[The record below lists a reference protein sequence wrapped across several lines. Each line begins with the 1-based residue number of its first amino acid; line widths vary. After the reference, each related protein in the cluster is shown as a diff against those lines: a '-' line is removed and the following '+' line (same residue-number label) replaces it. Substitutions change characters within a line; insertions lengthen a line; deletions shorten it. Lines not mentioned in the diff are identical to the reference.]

1 MLRSMF
7 SWLAL
12 LLWATAG
19 NAQVAK
25 QPEPQKRP
33 NILVVLSDDH
43 SVPHVGCYNNP
54 DIRTPHLDAL
64 AAKGM
69 RFDRAYVTTPQCV
82 PSRASIMTGRC
93 PISIQMTRFSAPL
106 PRDVITFPEILRAA
120 GYFTGVAGRTYHL
133 DGSALPP
140 ESAKVFAEHKLKT
153 FPDRLDYVKTGGTN
167 ALALKQFREFLSLVP
182 KGRPFF
188 LQLCSSD
195 PHRPL
200 DRNAI
205 AKPHDPAKLKLP
217 KHYPDTPLVRDDFAR
232 YYDEIARFDEMVG
245 EVMRTLEE
253 MGLLENTII
262 LFMGDNG
269 ASQLRGKGT
278 LYQFGINV
286 PLIMR
291 WHGHIRP
298 GSTTAELISGE
309 DLAPTL
315 LEAAG
320 CKAPS
325 SMTGKSYLKLLLGQ
339 PNEGRKYA
347 MAQRGA
353 HGSGLPNNSAA
364 FDLGR
369 CVVGKR
375 YKLIYNAI
383 PSIPFHPVDFANDAF
398 WKDLIDRHE
407 KGQIPPELDR
417 LYFAK
422 TRPMFELYD
431 LQQDPAE
438 MTNLYGRRE
447 LAEIEADLKAVMQE
461 WMILERDFVPLPIS
475 PQPKKAK
482 K

>member
-1 MLRSMF
+1 VKSLLPGL
-7 SWLAL
+7 LAL
-12 LLWATAG
+12 LCLAPVSALTA
-19 NAQVAK
+19 Q
-25 QPEPQKRP
+25 EKRP
-33 NILVVLSDDH
+33 NILVVLSDDQ

-54 DIRTPHLDAL
+54 DIRTPNLDAF

-106 PRDVITFPEILRAA
+106 PREVVIYPEILRSL

-133 DGSALPP
+133 DGSAVPP
-140 ESAKVFAEHKLKT
+140 ETDRVFQKFKLKT
-153 FPDRLDYVKTGGTN
+153 FPDRLDYVKTTGGGN
-167 ALALKQFREFLSLVP
+167 AAYLKQFREFLDLVP
-182 KGRPFF
+182 KGRPFC
-188 LQLCSSD
+188 LQLCSTD

-205 AKPHDPAKLKLP
+205 AKPHDPTKLKLP
-217 KHYPDTPLVRDDFAR
+217 RFYPDTPLVREDFAR
-232 YYDEIARFDEMVG
+232 YYDVISRFDEMFG
-245 EVMRTLEE
+245 EVMKTLQEK
-253 MGLLENTII
+253 GLLENTII

-286 PLIMR
+286 PLLIR
-291 WHGHIRP
+291 WDGRIRP
-298 GSTTAELISGE
+298 GRTTTDLISGE

-320 CKAPS
+320 AKVPA
-325 SMTGKSYLKLLLGQ
+325 SMTGKSFLKLLLGQ
-339 PNEGRKYA
+339 PYESRNYV

-353 HGSGLPNNSAA
+353 HGSGLPLFSSN

-375 YKLIYNAI
+375 YKLIYNATGSL
-383 PSIPFHPVDFANDAF
+383 PYHPVDFAGDPF
-398 WKDLIDRHE
+398 WKDLQDRHE
-407 KGQIPPELDR
+407 KGQLPAELDR
-417 LYFAK
+417 LYFAPS
-422 TRPMFELYD
+422 RPMFEVYD
-431 LQQDPAE
+431 LQEDPNE
-438 MTNLYGRRE
+438 MTNLAGRMEVAEVERE
-447 LAEIEADLKAVMQE
+447 LKAVMQE
-461 WMILERDFVPLPIS
+461 WMIVERDFVPLPV
-475 PQPKKAK
+475 PNLPKTAK

>member
-1 MLRSMF
+1 MARNILA
-7 SWLAL
+7 WLAML
-12 LLWATAG
+12 IWATTV
-19 NAQVAK
+19 NAQGLK
-25 QPEPQKRP
+25 QPPQKRP

-43 SVPHVGCYNNP
+43 SVPHVGCYDNP
-54 DIRTPHLDAL
+54 DIRTPHLDTM
-64 AAKGM
+64 AARGM
-69 RFDRAYVTTPQCV
+69 RFTRAYVTTPQCV

-106 PRDVITFPEILRAA
+106 PRDVITYPEILRSA

-140 ESAKVFAEHKLKT
+140 QSARVFQEHKLKT
-153 FPDRLDYVKTGGTN
+153 FPDRLDYVKTGGGN
-167 ALALKQFREFLSLVP
+167 AVALRQFREFLSLVP
-182 KGRPFF
+182 TGRPFF
-188 LQLCSSD
+188 LQLCSGD

-205 AKPHDPAKLKLP
+205 ARPHDPSKLKLP
-217 KHYPDTPLVRDDFAR
+217 RHYPDTPLVRDDFAR
-232 YYDEIARFDEMVG
+232 YYDEIARFDEMIG
-245 EVMRTLEE
+245 EVTKILQER
-253 MGLLENTII
+253 GLLENTII

-286 PLIMR
+286 PLLVR
-291 WHGHIRP
+291 WDGRIQP
-298 GSTTAELISGE
+298 GLKTSELISGE

-320 CKAPS
+320 CKVPQ
-325 SMTGKSYLKLLLGQ
+325 SMTGKSFLKLLLGQ
-339 PNEGRKYA
+339 PHDERRYV

-353 HGSGLPNNSAA
+353 HGSGLPNNSAD

-383 PSIPFHPVDFANDAF
+383 GSIPYHPVDFAGDAF

-407 KGQIPPELDR
+407 KGLIPADLDR

-422 TRPMFELYD
+422 TRPMFEVYD
-431 LQQDPAE
+431 LQEDPAE
-438 MTNLYGRRE
+438 MANLAGRKNV
-447 LAEIEADLKAVMQE
+447 AAIEGDLKAVMQE
-461 WMILERDFVPLPIS
+461 WMILERDFVPLPIP
-475 PQPKKAK
+475 PQKKKGK

>member
-1 MLRSMF
+1 M
-7 SWLAL
+7 
-12 LLWATAG
+12 
-19 NAQVAK
+19 
-25 QPEPQKRP
+25 
-33 NILVVLSDDH
+33 
-43 SVPHVGCYNNP
+43 PHVACYNNP
-54 DIRTPHLDAL
+54 DIRTPHLDAF

-82 PSRASIMTGRC
+82 PSRASIMTGRS

-106 PRDVITFPEILRAA
+106 PRDVLIYPEILRKL

-140 ESAKVFAEHKLKT
+140 ESAEVFKKNKLKT

-167 ALALKQFREFLSLVP
+167 AIAVKQFREFLSLVP
-182 KGRPFF
+182 KGRPFC

-200 DRNAI
+200 DKNAI
-205 AKPHDPAKLKLP
+205 ARPHDPAKLKLP

-232 YYDEIARFDEMVG
+232 YYDEIARFDAMFG
-245 EVMRTLEE
+245 EVIRILQEQ
-253 MGLLENTII
+253 GLLENTII

-286 PLIMR
+286 PMIMR
-291 WHGHIRP
+291 WDGRIRP
-298 GSTTAELISGE
+298 GSTSAELISGE
-309 DLAPTL
+309 DLAPTF

-320 CKAPS
+320 AKVPD
-325 SMTGKSYLKLLLGQ
+325 SMTGKSFLKLLLGQ
-339 PNEGRKYA
+339 PFEGRKYV

-353 HGSGLPNNSAA
+353 HGSGLPNNSAN

-375 YKLIYNAI
+375 FKLIYNATSNL
-383 PSIPFHPVDFANDAF
+383 PYHPVDFAVDPF
-398 WKDLIDRHE
+398 WKDLQDRHE
-407 KGQIPPELDR
+407 KGQIPAELDR
-417 LYFAK
+417 LYFSK
-422 TRPMFELYD
+422 TRPMFEVYD
-431 LQQDPAE
+431 LQKDPAE
-438 MTNLYGRRE
+438 MTNLSGKMEMAEVERE
-447 LAEIEADLKAVMQE
+447 LKAVMQE
-461 WMILERDFVPLPIS
+461 WMILERDFVPLPV
-475 PQPKKAK
+475 PPAPKGK

>member
-1 MLRSMF
+1 MLRSTF
-7 SWLAL
+7 GWLAL

-19 NAQVAK
+19 NAQGPK
-25 QPEPQKRP
+25 QPAPQKRP

-140 ESAKVFAEHKLKT
+140 ESAKAFAEHKLKT

-167 ALALKQFREFLSLVP
+167 AVALKQFREFLGLVP

-232 YYDEIARFDEMVG
+232 YYDEIARFDEM
-245 EVMRTLEE
+245 
-253 MGLLENTII
+253 I
-262 LFMGDNG
+262 
-269 ASQLRGKGT
+269 
-278 LYQFGINV
+278 
-286 PLIMR
+286 
-291 WHGHIRP
+291 
-298 GSTTAELISGE
+298 
-309 DLAPTL
+309 
-315 LEAAG
+315 
-320 CKAPS
+320 
-325 SMTGKSYLKLLLGQ
+325 
-339 PNEGRKYA
+339 
-347 MAQRGA
+347 
-353 HGSGLPNNSAA
+353 
-364 FDLGR
+364 
-369 CVVGKR
+369 
-375 YKLIYNAI
+375 
-383 PSIPFHPVDFANDAF
+383 
-398 WKDLIDRHE
+398 
-407 KGQIPPELDR
+407 
-417 LYFAK
+417 
-422 TRPMFELYD
+422 
-431 LQQDPAE
+431 
-438 MTNLYGRRE
+438 
-447 LAEIEADLKAVMQE
+447 
-461 WMILERDFVPLPIS
+461 
-475 PQPKKAK
+475 
-482 K
+482 